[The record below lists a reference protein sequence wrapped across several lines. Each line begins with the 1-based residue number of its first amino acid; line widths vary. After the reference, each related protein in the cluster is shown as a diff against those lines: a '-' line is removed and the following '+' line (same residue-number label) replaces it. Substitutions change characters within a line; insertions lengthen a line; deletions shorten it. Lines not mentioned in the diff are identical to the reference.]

1 MLKVLLLA
9 LLPTLVSNLALVRA
23 IKSIGSTLISALGAM
38 EPLTAIVIGVLFLGE
53 EVSSAMLLG
62 VILILSAVTIIVLS
76 PLLDKNIADRLKR
89 FARK

>member
-1 MLKVLLLA
+1 
-9 LLPTLVSNLALVRA
+9 
-23 IKSIGSTLISALGAM
+23 
-38 EPLTAIVIGVLFLGE
+38 
-53 EVSSAMLLG
+53 MLLG